1 MQYDLT
7 DIHQHVLWGVDDGA
21 ETPEIMQSMLRQSSE
36 QNIRVVAAACHAA
49 PGLRPFDL
57 GLYRERLAEAQNF
70 CRRENLDVRVIAG
83 AEVQWTWQTVT
94 ALQQGQIPTLGD
106 TNCVLLELWET
117 IGWEEARSAVK
128 QVLRAGFTPILAH
141 TERYWCFALQPKKA
155 IELRNELGV
164 GYQVNASTILAPRW
178 PFEQHFIKRMLAEQ
192 ALDAV
197 ASDAHDCERRPILLR
212 KAFDELTRRCEK
224 DYARALAGFDGV
236 LHQ

>member
-106 TNCVLLELWET
+106 TNYVLLELWRD
-117 IGWEEARSAVK
+117 ISLQEARDAVTK
-128 QVLRAGFTPILAH
+128 LSRAGYAAVIAH
-141 TERYWCFALQPKKA
+141 PERYLAFTLFPKTA
-155 IELRNELGV
+155 IRFREETGAML
-164 GYQVNASTILAPRW
+164 QVNAATLMNPRG
-178 PFEQHFIKRMLAEQ
+178 FLERRFGNYLLNEQ
-192 ALDAV
+192 AIDAV
-197 ASDAHDCERRPILLR
+197 ASDAHGCPSLPINLGDAQQWLEAHTDETYAR
-212 KAFDELTRRCEK
+212 ELTT
-224 DYARALAGFDGV
+224 FDGV
-236 LHQ
+236 FL